1 MRWGWDN
8 EKAEKKEILFRLK
21 RLRDGL
27 SYVHA
32 FLYSIK
38 VNMKA
43 AGGQQVHHHIN
54 LQKKV
59 FVSCDNCWDYF
70 LRLVYQTDRENRKIK
85 QIPPYQ
91 RVFISFEQT
100 DF

>member
-1 MRWGWDN
+1 MKRLR
-8 EKAEKKEILFRLK
+8 KKEILFRLK

-59 FVSCDNCWDYF
+59 FVSCDNC
-70 LRLVYQTDRENRKIK
+70 
-85 QIPPYQ
+85 
-91 RVFISFEQT
+91 
-100 DF
+100 